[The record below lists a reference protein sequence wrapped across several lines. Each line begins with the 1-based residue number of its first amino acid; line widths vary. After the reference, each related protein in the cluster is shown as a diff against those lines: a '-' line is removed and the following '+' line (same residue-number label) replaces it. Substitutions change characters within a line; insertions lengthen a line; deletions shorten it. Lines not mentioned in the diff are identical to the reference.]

1 VSVEPMQL
9 AGLLLEKKTDE
20 LSEREAER
28 LVRSKRRARRVD
40 E

>member
-20 LSEREAER
+20 LSERDAER
-28 LVRSKRRARRVD
+28 LIRPKRHTRR
-40 E
+40 